1 MVCVHVVD
9 LNCVLWRAVSDGEDE
24 DPEVQPRPSR
34 RRLLHHRHAQILQQ
48 GIRRFPL
55 EAIRATSCCRRSA
68 VPPPV
73 LPVPDSSSVYA
84 SHPFSLPLHHPV
96 GSHRPRSLIV
106 SRPLL

>member
-73 LPVPDSSSVYA
+73 LPVLIPLLFTPHILSLFLSIILSV
-84 SHPFSLPLHHPV
+84 
-96 GSHRPRSLIV
+96 LIV
-106 SRPLL
+106 LVAS